1 MKYMSLL
8 ESIIYG
14 FVSAIAEFLPVS
26 SCAHQILIRYI
37 FGFDTRDPIQD
48 LLVHIGILLSV
59 FVSFKEVIFRLN
71 RSFKSPKRGKRRRHQ
86 TEGKNAY
93 DLRLI
98 KTASVPLILGLLL
111 SFVTQAFEE
120 NLLYLLAFLT
130 LNAVILFVADHSSHG
145 NRDSRTMS
153 ALDGIFMGVLGSLS
167 IFPGISRTGMI
178 ASYATM
184 RGADSQ
190 NASTWAVLIGV
201 PALFFAIFFDI
212 YNVFSLGIAAITFT
226 SIIGYLLAGA
236 ASFFGG
242 YVGIALLQAV
252 LNRSGFSGFA
262 YYSLGAA
269 FMSFLLYLL
278 T

>member
-1 MKYMSLL
+1 MSLL

-120 NLLYLLAFLT
+120 NLLYLLAFVFYCVIINLLICMCSNT
-130 LNAVILFVADHSSHG
+130 LGYHCF
-145 NRDSRTMS
+145 
-153 ALDGIFMGVLGSLS
+153 IFCY
-167 IFPGISRTGMI
+167 IF
-178 ASYATM
+178 YC
-184 RGADSQ
+184 
-190 NASTWAVLIGV
+190 
-201 PALFFAIFFDI
+201 
-212 YNVFSLGIAAITFT
+212 
-226 SIIGYLLAGA
+226 
-236 ASFFGG
+236 
-242 YVGIALLQAV
+242 
-252 LNRSGFSGFA
+252 
-262 YYSLGAA
+262 
-269 FMSFLLYLL
+269 SFLNYYKFLQKD
-278 T
+278 